1 MRPVLKR
8 DQRGVALPSPV
19 VLLSAAAVALAAI
32 AFAITGHHNGDKVEL
47 ADTPSTPVTSAPQ
60 KPSTTAKPHHKP
72 APTTP
77 KIDRG
82 KTKVLVY
89 NDTNISG
96 LASKVGARVTKA
108 GWHFVAADNW
118 AGTIPATTVYY
129 PSGMKDAAHQLAL
142 DLGIKRIYPR
152 DPAATGML
160 PDGLTVILLDA
171 LS

>member
-1 MRPVLKR
+1 MRPVRRR

-19 VLLSAAAVALAAI
+19 VLLSAAAVALAAV
-32 AFAITGHHNGDKVEL
+32 AFVVTGGHHNDRVEV
-47 ADTPSTPVTSAPQ
+47 ATKSSAPVTSPAAPT
-60 KPSTTAKPHHKP
+60 KSTKTAKPKP
-72 APTTP
+72 TKKAPTV
-77 KIDRG
+77 DRA

-96 LASKVGARVTKA
+96 LAGTVGQQVAKA

-129 PSGMKDAAHQLAL
+129 PSGMKAAAHQLAL

-152 DPAATGML
+152 DPSATGML
-160 PDGLTVILLDA
+160 PDGLTVILLGA

>member
-1 MRPVLKR
+1 MRPVRRR

-32 AFAITGHHNGDKVEL
+32 AFVVTGHHGDDKVEL
-47 ADTPSTPVTSAPQ
+47 ATQPV
-60 KPSTTAKPHHKP
+60 KPSVSASASPTRAPKHKP
-72 APTTP
+72 TKTAP
-77 KIDRG
+77 KVDRS
-82 KTKVLVY
+82 KVKVLVY

-96 LASKVGARVTKA
+96 LASTVGEQVAKA
-108 GWHFVAADNW
+108 GWHFMAADNW

-152 DPAATGML
+152 DPAASGML
-160 PDGLTVILLDA
+160 PDGLTVILVGA